1 LIRPIKSIRFTD
13 YQCGIILGL
22 VTDQEDPSM
31 TVFTASFRTA
41 STRSSPSLSRR
52 VWSGVQQA
60 LVTHRTRHLLAAMDD
75 RMLSDIGVSRA
86 EAGYEAD
93 RPIWDAGLR

>member
-1 LIRPIKSIRFTD
+1 MIKSIRFTD
-13 YQCGIILGL
+13 YHRQTIFGL
-22 VTDQEDPSM
+22 DIFLEGPSM
-31 TVFTASFRTA
+31 AVFTVAGRIASIYTC
-41 STRSSPSLSRR
+41 PSLPRR
-52 VWSGVQQA
+52 VWDGVQQA
-60 LVTHRTRHLLAAMDD
+60 LVVHRTRHLLAVMDD